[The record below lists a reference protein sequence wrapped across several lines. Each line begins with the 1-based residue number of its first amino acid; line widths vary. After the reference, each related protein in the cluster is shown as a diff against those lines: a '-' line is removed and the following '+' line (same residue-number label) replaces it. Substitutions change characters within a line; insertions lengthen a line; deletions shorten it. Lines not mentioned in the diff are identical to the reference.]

1 MRDMRTI
8 VFIVGLLVLFSAGV
22 FGQQVTRRVCDTIH
36 YELIREKIIIPV
48 TVNGIKVKYIVD
60 TGGKTGTM
68 RDVAVDMKA
77 TSTGTSTSVSD
88 INQAG
93 TSFQTGILHDVE
105 LSPNYRLPRL
115 ETMIFPATG
124 FFRELGVAGILGGD
138 AFARSVITF
147 DSREKIMVIN
157 YPYRPAGLKITDGVR
172 MFPGQSSHS
181 IVDTD
186 FGGVSKR
193 VLFDTGA
200 SGLLL
205 LSSIDYDDLKDKVK
219 NIKVA
224 EAIGVNMVGIS
235 GVGQPVEID
244 KVAIGEM
251 TFLDKK
257 FTNVGSITINMG
269 MSIIGIDMLR
279 YGKIVIDYMRERFYF
294 FPYGE
299 EIVDAGGAPKTWNV
313 GILPVKGH
321 FEVTTVWDNLK
332 DQLEFGDRVV
342 NINGK
347 NLSSVAQSQLE
358 IDALLDAIEGDSAYI
373 IILKEGR
380 ERKVEIKRF

>member
-1 MRDMRTI
+1 M
-8 VFIVGLLVLFSAGV
+8 FSGNKLP
-22 FGQQVTRRVCDTIH
+22 GRVCDTIH

-88 INQAG
+88 INRAG

-181 IVDTD
+181 IVDVD

-205 LSSIDYDDLKDKVK
+205 LSSIDYGDLKDKVK

-224 EAIGVNMVGIS
+224 E
-235 GVGQPVEID
+235 Q
-244 KVAIGEM
+244 
-251 TFLDKK
+251 
-257 FTNVGSITINMG
+257 
-269 MSIIGIDMLR
+269 
-279 YGKIVIDYMRERFYF
+279 
-294 FPYGE
+294 
-299 EIVDAGGAPKTWNV
+299 
-313 GILPVKGH
+313 
-321 FEVTTVWDNLK
+321 
-332 DQLEFGDRVV
+332 
-342 NINGK
+342 
-347 NLSSVAQSQLE
+347 
-358 IDALLDAIEGDSAYI
+358 
-373 IILKEGR
+373 
-380 ERKVEIKRF
+380 